1 MKKTKKSPNHYT
13 LSIFSVLL
21 FMKGLSKYDKGGEE
35 LKLFG
40 KQAARLPMDDQG
52 IIALYWARDEKAIEE
67 TDFKYKKYLFSVAYN
82 ILRDRL
88 DCEECLND
96 TYLGA
101 WNAIPPTRPNVLKAF
116 LTTIA
121 RRIAIKR
128 YHSNAKKSIIPS
140 EMTLSLA
147 ELEDFVAGDGVVDAD
162 FDAER
167 LGRIISDFIRSLS
180 DRKQFIFMSRYYMAE
195 SIDAI
200 ASDVGLSRSMV
211 SKELATIKIALKE
224 KLESEGYSI

>member
-1 MKKTKKSPNHYT
+1 MGLVRKRAET
-13 LSIFSVLL
+13 L
-21 FMKGLSKYDKGGEE
+21 
-35 LKLFG
+35 
-40 KQAARLPMDDQG
+40 DDG
-52 IIALYWARDEKAIEE
+52 AIVALYWQRDERAIQE
-67 TDFKYKKYLFSVAYN
+67 TDVKYRGFLLSIARNFVRD
-82 ILRDRL
+82 LRDG
-88 DCEECLND
+88 EECLND
-96 TYLGA
+96 TYIGA
-101 WNAIPPTRPNVLKAF
+101 WNAIPPTRPSILKAF

-121 RRIAIKR
+121 RRVAIKR

-147 ELEDFVAGDGVVDAD
+147 ELEDFVAGDGDVDAD

-167 LGRIISDFIRSLS
+167 LGRVISDFVRSLS

-200 ASDVGLSRSMV
+200 ANTLRVSRSTV
-211 SKELATIKIALKE
+211 NKELAAIKIALKE